1 MTQLTLHP
9 VTRDNWIACAKLEV
23 PESQRGY
30 VAPNVYSIAES
41 KFEPHYQPRVILLDE
56 EVAGFLMYCQ
66 DDTDQQAEAFWLFRM
81 MIAASHQGKGLGYQA
96 VTLALAEME
105 TMGARLAYTMH
116 KPDNEVAG
124 RLYARLGFRR
134 VGMLEDGDIQ
144 LQRDF

>member
-9 VTRDNWIACAKLEV
+9 VTQDNWIACAKLEL

-56 EVAGFLMYCQ
+56 EVAG
-66 DDTDQQAEAFWLFRM
+66 
-81 MIAASHQGKGLGYQA
+81 
-96 VTLALAEME
+96 
-105 TMGARLAYTMH
+105 
-116 KPDNEVAG
+116 

-134 VGMLEDGDIQ
+134 VGVLEDGDIQ